1 MEKYKDVSY
10 KRLEEARVKDNPDM
24 RRLKRLVVILTVLCV
39 ALVCLVAYS
48 VGIKGSSGVDHTDQT
63 GQKVGIGGV
72 GEQAGESIE
81 KDGQQ
86 MDGQQKDVQQKD
98 GIQKIEHDGTQKDVD
113 EPGDFHEPQIA
124 SPDHKGSNDLNE
136 NDSLQINSPALT
148 ESPNNQGGHKEP
160 HNISASNVDRNKTRE
175 QYMEEIRQD
184 LLKLK
189 LQMKAKSKATGVT
202 HEKPQST
209 LPSTTISHMP
219 KNVSLPPDPNP
230 ELTKKQLHARLNMV
244 LSDIRNDIGDRKSLE
259 VTLLFLQ
266 RAIQVIEQKELAA
279 DLAAEGQTLPTLP
292 PGWKDFTTPTLHNP
306 RIKDMMKT
314 IRTSPHSLDKYNLDK
329 RYGWDYRC
337 VFLRVPMKQQ
347 PMICI
352 NDPELDKPVSSS
364 LAETGLYEGK
374 MLGFFLEILYS
385 DITLQAVDLGA
396 NLGLYSIAAAAIA
409 RPVLAVEPNP
419 HNVHPFHKSVKMN
432 RFQKYVTLVTNCLSD
447 RYKLVQL
454 IYNKMGN
461 LGDTKTVE
469 VTESMLNN
477 DIVSVEDVV
486 RTVQMDDLI
495 QAMTFKRAV
504 VKVDIQGDEVRMF
517 RGAQRFFK
525 AVHVRYVLMH
535 WYYMDDPKGYDY
547 IYRFLKDRNY
557 LPNYSPHGRVISEE
571 AMKEDQ
577 SIVVWIKF

>member
-1 MEKYKDVSY
+1 M
-10 KRLEEARVKDNPDM
+10 
-24 RRLKRLVVILTVLCV
+24 
-39 ALVCLVAYS
+39 
-48 VGIKGSSGVDHTDQT
+48 KGSSGVDHTEQT
-63 GQKVGIGGV
+63 DQKVSVGGV
-72 GEQAGESIE
+72 GEQAGESIA
-81 KDGQQ
+81 Q
-86 MDGQQKDVQQKD
+86 DGQQKDEQQKN
-98 GIQKIEHDGTQKDVD
+98 GIQKVDQHGGIQKDVD
-113 EPGDFHEPQIA
+113 EPGDLHEPQIA
-124 SPDHKGSNDLNE
+124 PPNHNESNVLNE
-136 NDSLQINSPALT
+136 DDPFQIHNPAPTAAPKHQAEHT
-148 ESPNNQGGHKEP
+148 EPQ
-160 HNISASNVDRNKTRE
+160 NISSSNVQSDQNKTRE
-175 QYMEEIRQD
+175 QYMNEIKHD
-184 LLKLK
+184 LLQLK
-189 LQMKAKSKATGVT
+189 LQMKAKNKAGEVT
-202 HEKPQST
+202 HEKPQPT
-209 LPSTTISHMP
+209 LPSTTISHIP
-219 KNVSLPPDPNP
+219 KNISLPPDPNP
-230 ELTKKQLHARLNMV
+230 ESTKKQLHARLNMV
-244 LSDIRNDIGDRKSLE
+244 LSDIRNGIGDRKALE
-259 VTLLFLQ
+259 VTLQFLQ

-292 PGWKDFTTPTLHNP
+292 PGWKDFTTPTLRNP
-306 RIKDMMKT
+306 RIKGMMKT

-329 RYGWDYRC
+329 QYGWDYRC

-352 NDPELDKPVSSS
+352 HDPELDKPMSSS
-364 LAETGLYEGK
+364 LAETGLYEDK

-396 NLGLYSIAAAAIA
+396 NLGLYSLAAAAIA

-419 HNVHPFHKSVKMN
+419 HNIHPFHKSVKMN

-454 IYNKMGN
+454 VYNKMGD

-469 VTESMLNN
+469 VRESMLNN
-477 DIVSVEDVV
+477 DIVSAENVV
-486 RTVQMDDLI
+486 RTVEMDDLI
-495 QAMTFKRAV
+495 PAMTFKRAV

-535 WYYMDDPKGYDY
+535 WFYMDDPKGYDY

-571 AMKEDQ
+571 AMKADQ